1 MVNSYSE
8 ILFSP
13 KKKEILN
20 SEIHATIF
28 VAAVQ
33 SLSHV
38 WLFVTSRT
46 AAHLGSLSFTV
57 SSSLHKLMSIESVM
71 LSNQFILCHLFSSC
85 PQSFPES
92 GFCFVLFFSNKW
104 TLCIRWPK
112 YWSFSFSLNP
122 SNESSGLISFRIDWL
137 HLLAVQGILKSL
149 LQHHNLKASIFP
161 CSAFFMIQLS

>member
-38 WLFVTSRT
+38 WLFVTHGLQCARPGIPVLH
-46 AAHLGSLSFTV
+46 HLPELAQTHVHRVSDAIQPSHPLS
-57 SSSLHKLMSIESVM
+57 SPSPPPSV
-71 LSNQFILCHLFSSC
+71 FSSIRV
-85 PQSFPES
+85 FPNES
-92 GFCFVLFFSNKW
+92 ALPI
-104 TLCIRWPK
+104 TWPK
-112 YWSFSFSLNP
+112 YYSFSFSISP
-122 SNESSGLISFRIDWL
+122 SNEYSGLISFRIDWF
-137 HLLAVQGILKSL
+137 HLLAVQGTLKSL
-149 LQHHNLKASIFP
+149 LQHHSSKASVLHS
-161 CSAFFMIQLS
+161 SAFFMV

>member
-1 MVNSYSE
+1 MHCIVR
-8 ILFSP
+8 LL
-13 KKKEILN
+13 KWL
-20 SEIHATIF
+20 
-28 VAAVQ
+28 
-33 SLSHV
+33 
-38 WLFVTSRT
+38 WLFVTSWT

-149 LQHHNLKASIFP
+149 LQHHNSKASILQQH
-161 CSAFFMIQLS
+161 SAFFMIQIHT